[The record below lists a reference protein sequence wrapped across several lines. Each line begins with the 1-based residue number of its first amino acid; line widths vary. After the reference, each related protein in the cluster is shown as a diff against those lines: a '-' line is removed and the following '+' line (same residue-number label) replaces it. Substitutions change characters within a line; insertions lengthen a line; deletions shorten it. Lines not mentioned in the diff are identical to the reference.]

1 MESDPA
7 GRTTIHVLDEETINH
22 IAAGEV
28 VERPASVVKE
38 LVENSLDAGANAIE
52 VEITSGNGLVKS
64 IRVTDNGS
72 GMSGEDAALAFAR
85 HTTSKISAVNDIFSC
100 GTLGFR
106 GEALASIA
114 SVSRVTM
121 TTRPRGNPLEGTR
134 IVITGGT
141 VMESGAA
148 GVPEGTTFLVEDLFF
163 NTPARKK
170 FQKSLPR
177 ELAHIY
183 GVMEGMVLSHPHT
196 GFRLIYNGKEKI
208 HTSPGGGL
216 HDAVIRLYGTEL
228 SGNLIPVSVMGTLVT
243 LDGYFS
249 RPSVTRQ
256 NASRMWISVNKRTVY
271 SKPVITA
278 IREGYGTLLMKD
290 QFPVVVLNLAVE
302 GSLVDVNVHPAK
314 RQIRISREK
323 EVASEITGLVHQ
335 VLVENSSITA
345 PAVAK
350 KDFSTRL
357 FSTQPES
364 SPGTYSYPRLPVLS
378 VREPG
383 KKLLADTA
391 IRLRQSSLRG
401 ENLPVHDLVA
411 GMTFIG
417 QFGDAY
423 IIASS
428 GQGDLILIDQHAAHE
443 RVIYEQLQERRSGE
457 HYSQE
462 LIIPVVIRLSPRES
476 AVLHDN
482 ETLLGREGF
491 IIEEFGSDTYAV
503 RAVPLVLG
511 RSIDP
516 ATLQEIIS
524 ETLSMET
531 GTKISEDERISRI
544 IACKAALKAGRAC
557 TDDQCIT
564 LLKQLFRTKNPYSCP
579 HGRPT
584 MITFSRDR
592 LNSLFKRTG

>member
-1 MESDPA
+1 MDSSFS
-7 GRTTIHVLDEETINH
+7 GSTTIHVLDEETINH

-38 LVENSLDAGANAIE
+38 LVENSIDAGANAIE
-52 VEITSGNGLVKS
+52 IEITSGNGLVRS

-72 GMSGEDAALAFAR
+72 GMSGADAALAFAR
-85 HTTSKISAVNDIFSC
+85 HSTSKISAVNDIFSC

-114 SVSRVTM
+114 SVSQVTM
-121 TTRPRGNPLEGTR
+121 TTRPRGNTPEGTR
-134 IVITGGT
+134 IVIKGGT
-141 VMESGAA
+141 VIESGAA

-183 GVMEGMVLSHPHT
+183 GVMEGMVLSHPDT
-196 GFRLIYNGKEKI
+196 GFRLIFNGKEKI
-208 HTSPGGGL
+208 RTSTGGGL
-216 HDAVIRLYGTEL
+216 HDAVIRLYGAEL
-228 SGNLIPVSVMGTLVT
+228 FGNLIPVSVRGTLVR
-243 LDGYFS
+243 LDGYIS
-249 RPSVTRQ
+249 RPSVTWA
-256 NASRMWISVNKRTVY
+256 NASRMWLSVNKRAVY

-278 IREGYGTLLMKD
+278 IREGYGTFLMKD
-290 QFPVVVLNLAVE
+290 RYPVVILNLSVD

-323 EVASEITGLVHQ
+323 EVLALVADLIHQ
-335 VLVENSSITA
+335 VLEKNSAITA
-345 PAVAK
+345 PAVAE
-350 KDFSTRL
+350 KDYSTRL
-357 FSTQPES
+357 FSARAES
-364 SPGTYSYPRLPVLS
+364 SQGTYRFPPLPVTA
-378 VREPG
+378 VREPE

-391 IRLRQSSLRG
+391 VRLRQSGLRG
-401 ENLPVHDLVA
+401 ERFPLHERIP

-417 QFGDAY
+417 QFGDSY

-428 GQGDLILIDQHAAHE
+428 GQGELVLIDQHAAHE
-443 RVIYEQLQERRSGE
+443 RVIYEQLQGRKSGE
-457 HYSQE
+457 HHSQE
-462 LIIPVVIRLSPRES
+462 LIVPVIIRLSPRES

-482 ETLLGREGF
+482 EALLEREGF
-491 IIEEFGSDTYAV
+491 IIEEFGRDTYAV
-503 RAVPLVLG
+503 RSVPVVLG
-511 RSIDP
+511 RSVDP
-516 ATLQEIIS
+516 GSLQEIIT
-524 ETLSMET
+524 ETLSVET
-531 GTKISEDERISRI
+531 GTGIAEDERICRI

-557 TDDQCIT
+557 TDDQCII
-564 LLKQLFRTKNPYSCP
+564 LLEQLFRTKNPYSCP

-592 LNSLFKRTG
+592 LDSLFKRTG

>member
-1 MESDPA
+1 MEEDPVES
-7 GRTTIHVLDEETINH
+7 TTIHFLDEETINH

-38 LVENSLDAGANAIE
+38 LVENSIDAGATAIE
-52 VEITSGNGLVKS
+52 VEINSGNGLVRS

-72 GMSGEDAALAFAR
+72 GMSGKDAALAFAR

-121 TTRPRGNPLEGTR
+121 TTGPRGNPLEGTR
-134 IVITGGT
+134 IVIKGGT

-183 GVMEGMVLSHPHT
+183 GVMEGMAFSHPHT

-228 SGNLIPVSVMGTLVT
+228 FGNLIPVSMQGPLVT
-243 LDGYFS
+243 LNGYIS

-256 NASRMWISVNKRTVY
+256 NASRMWLSVNKRTVY

-278 IREGYGTLLMKD
+278 VREGYGTLLMKD
-290 QFPVVVLNLAVE
+290 RYPVVVLNLSVD
-302 GSLVDVNVHPAK
+302 GLLVDVNVHPAK

-323 EVASEITGLVHQ
+323 EVMAGITDLIRQVLAKNSAITAPPVAQKDFITGLFP
-335 VLVENSSITA
+335 S
-345 PAVAK
+345 
-350 KDFSTRL
+350 
-357 FSTQPES
+357 QPKNCS
-364 SPGTYSYPRLPVLS
+364 GTYSHPPSPVMA
-378 VREPG
+378 VREPE
-383 KKLLADTA
+383 KKLLADTS
-391 IRLRQSSLRG
+391 IRLRQSGLQT
-401 ENLPVHDLVA
+401 ENIPVNNLIPE
-411 GMTFIG
+411 MTFIG

-428 GQGDLILIDQHAAHE
+428 GQGDLVLIDQHAAHE
-443 RVIYEQLQERRSGE
+443 RVIYEQLQVRKSGE
-457 HYSQE
+457 HHSQE
-462 LIIPVVIRLSPRES
+462 LIVPVVIRLSPRES

-482 ETLLGREGF
+482 EALLQREGF
-491 IIEEFGSDTYAV
+491 IIEEFGRDTFAV

-511 RSIDP
+511 RSVDP
-516 ATLQEIIS
+516 GSLQEIIS
-524 ETLSMET
+524 ETLSVET
-531 GTKISEDERISRI
+531 GTEIGEDERICRI

-557 TDDQCIT
+557 TDDQCII
-564 LLKQLFRTKNPYSCP
+564 LLKQLFRTNNPYSCP

-584 MITFSRDR
+584 MISFSRDK

>member
-1 MESDPA
+1 MEVDP
-7 GRTTIHVLDEETINH
+7 GRSATIHILDDETINH

-38 LVENSLDAGANAIE
+38 LVENSIDAGATAIE
-52 VEITSGNGLVKS
+52 VEIASGTGLVRS

-72 GMSGEDAALAFAR
+72 GMSEKDAAVAFAR
-85 HTTSKISAVNDIFSC
+85 HSTSKISVVNDIFSC

-177 ELAHIY
+177 ELAHIF
-183 GVMEGMVLSHPHT
+183 GVMEGMVLAHPDT

-228 SGNLIPVSVMGTLVT
+228 FGNLIPVSVRGTLVA
-243 LDGYFS
+243 LNGYIS
-249 RPSVTRQ
+249 RPAVTMG
-256 NASRMWISVNKRTVY
+256 NASRMWLSVNTRSVY
-271 SKPVITA
+271 SRPVITA
-278 IREGYGTLLMKD
+278 IRDGYGTLLMKD
-290 QFPVVVLNLAVE
+290 RYPVVVLNLSVD
-302 GSLVDVNVHPAK
+302 SPLVDVNVHPAK

-323 EVASEITGLVHQ
+323 EVMNEITDLVRQ
-335 VLVENSSITA
+335 VLAGNSAITA
-345 PAVAK
+345 PPVAQ
-350 KDFSTRL
+350 KDFIKGL
-357 FSTQPES
+357 FSSKTENGS
-364 SPGTYSYPRLPVLS
+364 GMYSRHPLRVMA
-378 VREPG
+378 VREPE
-383 KKLLADTA
+383 KKDLADTA
-391 IRLRQSSLRG
+391 IRLRQSGLHD
-401 ENLPVHDLVA
+401 ENIPEHDLIP

-417 QFGDAY
+417 QCGDAY

-428 GQGDLILIDQHAAHE
+428 GQGDLVLIDQHAAHE
-443 RVIYEQLQERRSGE
+443 RVIYEQLQGRKSGE
-457 HYSQE
+457 HHSQE
-462 LIIPVVIRLSPRES
+462 LIVPVVIRLSPRES

-482 ETLLGREGF
+482 EALLEREGF
-491 IIEEFGSDTYAV
+491 IIEEFGRDAHAV
-503 RAVPLVLG
+503 RAVPVVLG

-516 ATLQEIIS
+516 GSLQEILS
-524 ETLSMET
+524 ETLSAET
-531 GTKISEDERISRI
+531 GTDITEDERICRI

-557 TDDQCIT
+557 TADQCIT

-584 MITFSRDR
+584 MISFSRDK